1 MKVQPTYGKI
11 MQLKLTLMGALKSKS
26 PADKRLELP
35 NGANINAVLAA
46 LDITGEAV
54 QMVMVNGKP
63 QPNRETPRTDGDDLT
78 FVAPVGGG

>member
-1 MKVQPTYGKI
+1 MKVQPTNDKT

-26 PADKRLELP
+26 PADKRLEIADD
-35 NGANINAVLAA
+35 ANINDVLAA

-63 QPNRETPRTDGDDLT
+63 QPNRETPLADGDDLT